1 MGPCIIETNKVY
13 MKSAVTGALNT
24 GVLRPIHSLAQRQTA
39 EGGKRILT

>member
-1 MGPCIIETNKVY
+1 

-39 EGGKRILT
+39 EGGREF